1 MVGLMR
7 EFAILVVDDEPLARR
22 RVVRLAQQLPWVGDV
37 AQAGNVAQAAE
48 WLAGAPCH
56 IILLDIRM
64 PGGSGFDLLR
74 HLPDPAP
81 AVIFVTAFSDQ
92 ALRAFDAQAVDYV
105 TKPIEAGRF
114 QTAMERARMAVEQK
128 HSADRIREL
137 EEVVATLRAA
147 EPETRNHLGELW
159 VRAGGEY
166 VRIKPESIS
175 HISAERD
182 YVRVHVDGN
191 SYLYNENLATLER
204 LLPAFQFQ
212 RIHRSTMVR
221 IDAVDRVKA
230 GQFHS
235 LIAVLNDG
243 TELRVGRTY
252 TAAIRAR
259 LARRG

>member
-1 MVGLMR
+1 MLSGLV
-7 EFAILVVDDEPLARR
+7 ILVVDDEPLARR
-22 RVVRLAQQLPWVGDV
+22 RAIRLAQQLPWVGEV
-37 AQAGNVAQAAE
+37 GEAGNVAQATE
-48 WLAGAPCH
+48 WLARSTCH

-74 HLPDPAP
+74 HLPEPAP
-81 AVIFVTAFSDQ
+81 AVIFVTAFGDQ
-92 ALRAFDAQAVDYV
+92 ALRAFDAQAIDYI

-114 QTAMERARMAVEQK
+114 QTAMERARMAVEQAQ
-128 HSADRIREL
+128 SADRIREL
-137 EEVVATLRAA
+137 EEVVANLRAA
-147 EPETRNHLGELW
+147 EPETRNQLGELW
-159 VRAGGEY
+159 VRASGEHI
-166 VRIKPESIS
+166 RIKPESIS

-182 YVRVHVDGN
+182 YVRIHADGN

-204 LLPAFQFQ
+204 LLPALQFQ

-221 IDAVDRVKA
+221 IDAVERVK
-230 GQFHS
+230 GGPFHS

-252 TAAIRAR
+252 TPAIRAR

>member
-1 MVGLMR
+1 MS
-7 EFAILVVDDEPLARR
+7 RR
-22 RVVRLAQQLPWVGDV
+22 RSACLA
-37 AQAGNVAQAAE
+37 AT
-48 WLAGAPCH
+48 PCH

-81 AVIFVTAFSDQ
+81 AVIFVTAFNDQ
-92 ALRAFDAQAVDYV
+92 ALRAFDANAVDYI
-105 TKPIEAGRF
+105 TKPIEIGRF
-114 QTAMERARMAVEQK
+114 QKAMERARAVVEQSG
-128 HSADRIREL
+128 SADRIREL
-137 EEVVATLRAA
+137 EEVVANLRASGDGA
-147 EPETRNHLGELW
+147 RPHMAELW

-166 VRIKPESIS
+166 IRIKPENIG
-175 HISAERD
+175 HVSAERD
-182 YVRVHVDGN
+182 YVRIHADGQ

-204 LLPAFQFQ
+204 LLPPQQFL

-221 IDAVDRVKA
+221 IDAVERVKS

-235 LIAVLNDG
+235 LVAVLNDG

-259 LARRG
+259 LARRD

>member
-1 MVGLMR
+1 MLSGFVV
-7 EFAILVVDDEPLARR
+7 LVVDDEPLARR
-22 RVVRLAQQLPWVGDV
+22 RAVRLAQQLPWVDEV
-37 AQAGNVAQAAE
+37 EQAGNVAQAAE
-48 WLAGAPCH
+48 WLAQSAPD

-64 PGGSGFDLLR
+64 PGGSGFELLGL
-74 HLPDPAP
+74 LPDPAP
-81 AVIFVTAFSDQ
+81 AVVFVTAFSDQ

-114 QTAMERARMAVEQK
+114 RTAMERARLVVEQRQ
-128 HSADRIREL
+128 SADRIREL
-137 EEVVATLRAA
+137 EEVVANLRAA
-147 EPETRNHLGELW
+147 EPKTRNQLGELW
-159 VRAGGEY
+159 VRSGGEY
-166 VRIKPESIS
+166 VRIKPESIA

-182 YVRVHVDGN
+182 YVRIHADGH

-204 LLPAFQFQ
+204 LLPTSQFQ

-221 IDAVDRVKA
+221 IDAVERVKGGA
-230 GQFHS
+230 FHS
-235 LIAVLNDG
+235 LIAVLEDG

>member
-1 MVGLMR
+1 MLSGYVV
-7 EFAILVVDDEPLARR
+7 LVVDDEPLARR
-22 RVVRLAQQLPWVGDV
+22 RAVRLAQQLPWVGEV
-37 AQAGNVAQAAE
+37 GEAGNVAQAAE
-48 WLAGAPCH
+48 WLARSACH

-81 AVIFVTAFSDQ
+81 AIVFVTAFSDQ

-114 QTAMERARMAVEQK
+114 HTAMERARVAVEQRQ
-128 HSADRIREL
+128 SADRIREL
-137 EEVVATLRAA
+137 QEVVANLRAT
-147 EPETRNHLGELW
+147 EPETRNQLGELW

-175 HISAERD
+175 HVGAERD
-182 YVRVHVDGN
+182 YVRVYADGH

-204 LLPAFQFQ
+204 LLPAHQFL

-221 IDAVDRVKA
+221 IDAVSRVK
-230 GQFHS
+230 GGPFHS

-252 TAAIRAR
+252 TATIRAR
-259 LARRG
+259 LARRD

>member
-1 MVGLMR
+1 MLSGYIV
-7 EFAILVVDDEPLARR
+7 LVVDDEPLARR
-22 RVVRLAQQLPWVGDV
+22 RAVRLAQQLPWVGEV
-37 AQAGNVAQAAE
+37 GEAGNVAQATE
-48 WLAGAPCH
+48 WLARSACH

-81 AVIFVTAFSDQ
+81 AIVFVTAFSDQ

-114 QTAMERARMAVEQK
+114 HTAMERARVAVEQRQ
-128 HSADRIREL
+128 SADRIREL
-137 EEVVATLRAA
+137 QEVVANLRATKA
-147 EPETRNHLGELW
+147 ETRNELGELW
-159 VRAGGEY
+159 VRTGSEY
-166 VRIKPESIS
+166 IRINPDRIS
-175 HISAERD
+175 YISAERD
-182 YVRVHVDGN
+182 YVRVHADGN

-204 LLPAFQFQ
+204 LLPALQFQ

-221 IDAVDRVKA
+221 IDAVERVKGGA
-230 GQFHS
+230 FHS
-235 LIAVLNDG
+235 LIVVLNDG

-259 LARRG
+259 LARRD

>member
-1 MVGLMR
+1 MLSGLTV
-7 EFAILVVDDEPLARR
+7 LVVDDEPLARR
-22 RVVRLAQQLPWVGDV
+22 RAVHLAQQMPWVEEVGE
-37 AQAGNVAQAAE
+37 AGNVAQAAE
-48 WLAGAPCH
+48 WLARSPCH
-56 IILLDIRM
+56 IVLLDIRM
-64 PGGSGFDLLR
+64 PGGSGFDLLH

-81 AVIFVTAFSDQ
+81 AVVFVTAFSDQ
-92 ALRAFDAQAVDYV
+92 ALRAFDAHAVDYV

-114 QTAMERARMAVEQK
+114 QTAMERARAAAEQK
-128 HSADRIREL
+128 QSADRIREL
-137 EEVVATLRAA
+137 EEVVANLRAT
-147 EPETRNHLGELW
+147 EPETRNELGELW
-159 VRAGGEY
+159 VRTGGEY

-182 YVRVHVDGN
+182 YVRIHADGN

-204 LLPAFQFQ
+204 LLPALQFQ

-221 IDAVDRVKA
+221 IDAVERVKGGA
-230 GQFHS
+230 FHA
-235 LIAVLNDG
+235 LIAVLDDG

>member
-1 MVGLMR
+1 MLSDLV
-7 EFAILVVDDEPLARR
+7 ILVVDDEPLARR
-22 RVVRLAQQLPWVGDV
+22 RAVRLAQQLPWVGEV
-37 AQAGNVAQAAE
+37 GQAGNVAQAAE
-48 WLAGAPCH
+48 WLAQSACH

-92 ALRAFDAQAVDYV
+92 ALRAFDAQAIDYV

-114 QTAMERARMAVEQK
+114 QIAMERARTAVEQAQ
-128 HSADRIREL
+128 SADRIREL
-137 EEVVATLRAA
+137 EEVVANLRAT
-147 EPETRNHLGELW
+147 EPETRNELGELW
-159 VRAGGEY
+159 VRTGGEY

-182 YVRVHVDGN
+182 YVRIHADGN
-191 SYLYNENLATLER
+191 SYLYNENLATIER
-204 LLPAFQFQ
+204 LLPTLQFQ

-221 IDAVDRVKA
+221 IDAVERVKA

-235 LIAVLNDG
+235 LIAVLQDG

>member
-1 MVGLMR
+1 MLSDLV
-7 EFAILVVDDEPLARR
+7 ILVVDDEPLARR
-22 RVVRLAQQLPWVGDV
+22 RAVRLAQQLPWVGEV
-37 AQAGNVAQAAE
+37 GQAGNVAQAAE
-48 WLAGAPCH
+48 WLAHSACH

-92 ALRAFDAQAVDYV
+92 ALRAFDAQAIDYV

-114 QTAMERARMAVEQK
+114 QIAMERARMAVEQAQ
-128 HSADRIREL
+128 SADRIREL
-137 EEVVATLRAA
+137 EEVVANLRAT
-147 EPETRNHLGELW
+147 EPETRNELGELW
-159 VRAGGEY
+159 VRTGSEY

-182 YVRVHVDGN
+182 YVRIHADGN
-191 SYLYNENLATLER
+191 SYLYNENLATIER
-204 LLPAFQFQ
+204 LLPTLQFQ

-221 IDAVDRVKA
+221 IDAVERVKA

-235 LIAVLNDG
+235 LIAVLQDG

>member
-1 MVGLMR
+1 MTGL
-7 EFAILVVDDEPLARR
+7 AILVVDDEPLARR
-22 RVVRLAQQLPWVGDV
+22 RAVRLAQQLPWVGEV
-37 AQAGNVAQAAE
+37 GQAANVAQAIE
-48 WLAGAPCH
+48 WLATAACH

-81 AVIFVTAFSDQ
+81 AVVFVTAFNDQ
-92 ALRAFDAQAVDYV
+92 ALRAFDARAVDYV

-114 QTAMERARMAVEQK
+114 QTAMERARMAVEQEQ
-128 HSADRIREL
+128 SADRIREL
-137 EEVVATLRAA
+137 EEVVATLRAT
-147 EPETRNHLGELW
+147 EPETRNQLGELW

-166 VRIKPESIS
+166 IRIKPESIS

-182 YVRVHVDGN
+182 YVRIHAGGN

-204 LLPAFQFQ
+204 LLPTFQFQ

-221 IDAVDRVKA
+221 IDAVERVKG

-235 LIAVLNDG
+235 LIAVLGDG

-259 LARRG
+259 LARRD

>member
-1 MVGLMR
+1 MEGL
-7 EFAILVVDDEPLARR
+7 AILVVDDEPLARR
-22 RVVRLAQQLPWVGDV
+22 RAVRLAQQLPWVGDV
-37 AQAGNVAQAAE
+37 SQAGNVAQAMAS
-48 WLAGAPCH
+48 LAANPCH

-81 AVIFVTAFSDQ
+81 AVIFVTAFNDQ
-92 ALRAFDAQAVDYV
+92 ALRAFDANAVDYI
-105 TKPIEAGRF
+105 TKPIETGRF
-114 QTAMERARMAVEQK
+114 QKAMERARAVVEQSN
-128 HSADRIREL
+128 SADRIREL
-137 EEVVATLRAA
+137 EEVVANLRASGDSVRSHMA
-147 EPETRNHLGELW
+147 ELW
-159 VRAGGEY
+159 VRTSGEY
-166 VRIKPESIS
+166 IRIKPESIS
-175 HISAERD
+175 HVGAERD
-182 YVRVHVDGN
+182 YVRIHADSQ

-204 LLPAFQFQ
+204 LLPPQQFL

-221 IDAVDRVKA
+221 IDAVERVKG

-259 LARRG
+259 LARRD

>member
-1 MVGLMR
+1 MQRLS
-7 EFAILVVDDEPLARR
+7 ILVVDDEPLARR
-22 RVVRLAQQLPWVGDV
+22 RAVRLAQQLPWVGEV
-37 AQAGNVAQAAE
+37 GQAGNVAQAID
-48 WLAGAPCH
+48 WLAASACH

-64 PGGSGFDLLR
+64 PGGSGFDLIR

-81 AVIFVTAFSDQ
+81 AVIFVTAFNDQ
-92 ALRAFDAQAVDYV
+92 ALRAFEARAVDYV
-105 TKPIEAGRF
+105 TKPIETGRF
-114 QTAMERARMAVEQK
+114 QTAMERARAVAEQS

-137 EEVVATLRAA
+137 EEVVANLRATGDA
-147 EPETRNHLGELW
+147 SRPHMAELW

-166 VRIKPESIS
+166 IRIKPESIT
-175 HISAERD
+175 HVAAERD
-182 YVRVHVDGN
+182 YVRIHADGQ

-204 LLPAFQFQ
+204 QLPVQQFL

-221 IDAVDRVKA
+221 IDAVERVKG

-235 LIAVLNDG
+235 LIAVLTDG

-259 LARRG
+259 LARRD

>member
-1 MVGLMR
+1 MLSGLV
-7 EFAILVVDDEPLARR
+7 ILVVDDEPLARR
-22 RVVRLAQQLPWVGDV
+22 RAIRLAQQLPWVGEV
-37 AQAGNVAQAAE
+37 GEAGNVAQATE
-48 WLAGAPCH
+48 WLARSACH

-74 HLPDPAP
+74 HLPEPAP
-81 AVIFVTAFSDQ
+81 AVIFVTAFGDQ
-92 ALRAFDAQAVDYV
+92 ALRAFDAQAIDYI

-114 QTAMERARMAVEQK
+114 QTAMERARMAVEQAQ
-128 HSADRIREL
+128 SADRIREL
-137 EEVVATLRAA
+137 EEVVANLRAA
-147 EPETRNHLGELW
+147 EPETRNQLGELW
-159 VRAGGEY
+159 VRASGEHI
-166 VRIKPESIS
+166 RIKPESIS

-182 YVRVHVDGN
+182 YVRIHADGN

-204 LLPAFQFQ
+204 LLPTLQFQ

-221 IDAVDRVKA
+221 IDAVERVKG

-252 TAAIRAR
+252 TPAIRAR

>member
-1 MVGLMR
+1 MQGL
-7 EFAILVVDDEPLARR
+7 AILVVDDEPLARR
-22 RVVRLAQQLPWVGDV
+22 RAVRLAQQLPWVGEV
-37 AQAGNVAQAAE
+37 GQAGNVTQAVD
-48 WLAGAPCH
+48 WLTTSICH

-81 AVIFVTAFSDQ
+81 AVVFVTAFSDQ

-114 QTAMERARMAVEQK
+114 QTAMERARLTVEQK
-128 HSADRIREL
+128 QSADRIREL
-137 EEVVATLRAA
+137 EEVVATLRAT
-147 EPETRNHLGELW
+147 EPETRNQLGELW

-182 YVRVHVDGN
+182 YVRLHAHGN

-204 LLPAFQFQ
+204 LLPTFQFQ

-221 IDAVDRVKA
+221 IDAVERVKA

-235 LIAVLNDG
+235 LIAVLSDG

>member
-1 MVGLMR
+1 MLSGLVT
-7 EFAILVVDDEPLARR
+7 LVVDDEPLARR
-22 RVVRLAQQLPWVGDV
+22 RAVRLAQQLPWVGEV
-37 AQAGNVAQAAE
+37 GEAGNVAQAIE
-48 WLAGAPCH
+48 WLAAWPCH

-114 QTAMERARMAVEQK
+114 RTAMERARGVVEQAQ
-128 HSADRIREL
+128 SADRIREL
-137 EEVVATLRAA
+137 EEVVANLRATG
-147 EPETRNHLGELW
+147 PETRQQMGELW

-175 HISAERD
+175 HVSAERD
-182 YVRVHVDGN
+182 YVRIHADGQ

-204 LLPAFQFQ
+204 QLAPQQFL

-221 IDAVDRVKA
+221 IDAVERVKS

-259 LARRG
+259 LARRD

>member
-1 MVGLMR
+1 MLSGLTV
-7 EFAILVVDDEPLARR
+7 LVVDDEPLARR
-22 RVVRLAQQLPWVGDV
+22 RAVRLAQQMPWVGEV
-37 AQAGNVAQAAE
+37 GQAGNVTQAAE
-48 WLAGAPCH
+48 WLARSPCH
-56 IILLDIRM
+56 IVLLDIRM
-64 PGGSGFDLLR
+64 PGGSGFDLLH

-81 AVIFVTAFSDQ
+81 AVVFVTAFSDQ

-114 QTAMERARMAVEQK
+114 QTAMERARVAAEQK
-128 HSADRIREL
+128 QSADRIREL
-137 EEVVATLRAA
+137 EEVVANLRAT
-147 EPETRNHLGELW
+147 EPETRNELGELW
-159 VRAGGEY
+159 VRTGGEY

-182 YVRVHVDGN
+182 YVRIHADGN

-204 LLPAFQFQ
+204 LLPALQFQ

-221 IDAVDRVKA
+221 IDAVERVKGGA
-230 GQFHS
+230 FHA
-235 LIAVLNDG
+235 LIAVLEDG